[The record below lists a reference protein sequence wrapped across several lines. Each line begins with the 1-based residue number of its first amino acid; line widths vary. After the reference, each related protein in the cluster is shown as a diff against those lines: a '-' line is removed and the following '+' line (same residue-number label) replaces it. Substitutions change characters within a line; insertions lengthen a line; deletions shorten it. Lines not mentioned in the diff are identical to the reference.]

1 MRPSPNAGGGS
12 GEQSHTSRGLERDR
26 QVVEQCI
33 EGVSLMTIGQQ
44 QGFVSP
50 GPTVRLV
57 DRALETALPQLD
69 ARAQRRLDGAR
80 LDRLLAAWWKSA
92 TGGDADLGAAGAGH
106 PRPALAPARRR
117 RSRPA
122 AGRLNFAALDLS
134 ARLSAVDSQRAAST
148 ASRHS
153 RARVG
158 QAATARLAWA
168 SRRGGMGVGSM
179 IG

>member
-12 GEQSHTSRGLERDR
+12 GDQPHASRGLERDR

-92 TGGDADLGAAGAGH
+92 TGGDATSAQLVLAILDL
-106 PRPALAPARRR
+106 
-117 RSRPA
+117 RSRLRDVDGRDLPPA
-122 AGRLNFAALDLS
+122 A
-134 ARLSAVDSQRAAST
+134 
-148 ASRHS
+148 
-153 RARVG
+153 
-158 QAATARLAWA
+158 
-168 SRRGGMGVGSM
+168 
-179 IG
+179 